1 MVQAVDSTVRELA
14 YEFLNQLRDMG
25 TANMFG
31 VTSDLQEEFGFDRP
45 TARAL
50 LTDWMSNYDNLRQAI
65 QRKEEDSDSVILM
78 VDGDEDED
86 EDVPVVD
93 EDELPERKY

>member
-1 MVQAVDSTVRELA
+1 MVQAVDSTVRELV
-14 YEFLNQLRDMG
+14 YKFLNKLRDMG
-25 TANMFG
+25 TVNMFSAS
-31 VTSDLQEEFGFDRP
+31 SDLQEEFGFDRP

-50 LTDWMSNYDNLRQAI
+50 LTDWMRDYDNLKQAI
-65 QRKEEDSDSVILM
+65 QREEEDSDSVILM
-78 VDGDEDED
+78 ADGD

>member
-1 MVQAVDSTVRELA
+1 MVQAVDSTVRELV

-25 TANMFG
+25 TVNMFG
-31 VTSDLQEEFGFDRP
+31 ATLDLQEEFGFDRP

-50 LTDWMSNYDNLRQAI
+50 LKDWMSNYDNLRQAI

-78 VDGDEDED
+78 ADGD

>member
-25 TANMFG
+25 TVNMFG
-31 VTSDLQEEFGFDRP
+31 ATLDLQEEFGFDRP

-50 LTDWMSNYDNLRQAI
+50 LKDWMSNYDNLRKAI

-78 VDGDEDED
+78 VDGDED
-86 EDVPVVD
+86 VPVVD

>member
-50 LTDWMSNYDNLRQAI
+50 LKDWMSNYDNLRKAI

-78 VDGDEDED
+78 ADGEEDA
-86 EDVPVVD
+86 PVVD